1 MVMPALTEVKAQAK
15 ALRSALE
22 ASGTVISHAQAL
34 ELVARQHGAKDWNTL
49 HARLSQRNAP
59 PELAYGDRVRG
70 RFLGQAFAGVV
81 IGISGPAT
89 HREIEIRFD
98 RPVDVV
104 QFDSFSNLRSRVRA
118 VIDET
123 GQSHRRTSDG
133 VPQMVVEREDG

>member
-1 MVMPALTEVKAQAK
+1 MVMPTLTEVKAQAK

-22 ASGTVISHAQAL
+22 ANGTVISHAQAL
-34 ELVARQHGAKDWNTL
+34 ELVARQHGAKNWNTL
-49 HARLSQRNAP
+49 HARLSRRNAL

-70 RFLGQAFAGVV
+70 RFLGQAFSGVV
-81 IGISGPAT
+81 IGMSGPAS

-98 RPVDVV
+98 RPVEVV

-118 VIDET
+118 VVDET

-133 VPQMVVEREDG
+133 APQMVVERDEG